1 MKTRYILYPLL
12 MLMAILLPTSCS
24 FEEDVFDAPAAN
36 GNKISFTMD
45 VSLVGASNVESRS
58 FGNTNFNFTSL
69 HIAVF
74 EVTEDGSYLREF
86 LDNDDITLL
95 SGNDGDGC
103 RKFNVT
109 ITKASAAT
117 GKKYRLHLIANYP
130 GLTMGFGEEGQRM
143 GLLETQAND
152 KDVYWNFVELTSIS
166 ESSVISLQ
174 HVPLVRNY
182 VQIKIDANSNFTG
195 LTNVQYALYYVP
207 TKGRVAAYNT
217 NPEATSKFANFV
229 KVKED
234 GTIGC
239 QDYDNLLGTQKYAG
253 NEAYDDGTLLSNN
266 IDELD
271 WKDITAVT
279 DDTDRSVSYNSTIS
293 YMYERNHSQRVNPTC
308 MLIKGT
314 YNGSTSYYKLDF
326 VDGNGDY
333 YNLLRNFIYTMRVTE
348 VKGPGYE
355 TAEKALNHPAGN
367 NISGDTK
374 TATFTN
380 ISDGTGQLYVS
391 TTSILFTQEQPVDL
405 YFKYIPDI
413 SAPTTTSNDDVTI
426 SGTTGNVLASVSDV
440 VDVNMGQYEGWS
452 RITLNPKD
460 IPAIAAFQELTF
472 TAGGLKRTVK
482 LQSQLPFTGMTV
494 LAYDGENNPLNKE
507 DDVINME
514 IGKKVKVDI
523 TLPAGIPESLFPLRL
538 FIRSVGNTIYPDYG
552 TNMPAET
559 QNGNYGFIKE
569 VSFDAY
575 NKSTDKMF
583 SCDFL
588 TNCVDNGTTIYVEN
602 QYLATAKD
610 KIKNNWKTQVNIHD
624 NIGVNIEKIWG
635 RNPQTIY
642 NNGTKS
648 VTVTLDGVNKGS
660 ITINSSKVVNGSS
673 LLIEDTKGLSKND
686 VVVFEFTD
694 NYWHGQWSTTP
705 ITWRA
710 EATLGALDNGTTLN
724 FKAVGEIAKINSIT
738 IPQGLSVVIPREGG
752 YWEDWKEY
760 PYKIYNYD
768 ENNGTESVTV
778 TIKGTSVTTT
788 ITIDSNDV
796 TADKVWEYSAGFSI
810 SDELVFTFNDQ
821 YCTGMNYQSWQP
833 TWSSEVTFTATCTV
847 GEMLSG
853 ASLNFSHR

>member
-12 MLMAILLPTSCS
+12 TVLAMLLPTSCS
-24 FEEDVFDAPAAN
+24 LEEDIMDVAATSN
-36 GNKISFTMD
+36 GDKVTFTMG
-45 VSLVGASNVESRS
+45 VSIPGASNVESRA
-58 FGNTNFNFTSL
+58 FGETDFSKIESL

-74 EVTEDGSYLREF
+74 EVTTVTEGNKEKEVSSYFREF

-95 SGNDGDGC
+95 SDNDDHGC
-103 RKFNVT
+103 WKFNVT

-166 ESSVISLQ
+166 ESSVTSLQ

-182 VQIKIDANSNFTG
+182 VQIKIDETSNFTG
-195 LTNVQYALYYVP
+195 LSDVQYALYNVP

-217 NPEATSKFANFV
+217 NPAATSTFANFLN
-229 KVKED
+229 
-234 GTIGC
+234 GTAC
-239 QDYDNLLGTQKYAG
+239 QTYDNLLGTQKYAG

-279 DDTDRSVSYNSTIS
+279 DDTDGSVSYNSTIS

-333 YNLLRNFIYTMRVTE
+333 YNLLRNFIYTMKVTE

-413 SAPTTTSNDDVTI
+413 INAPATTSNGTVTI
-426 SGTTGNVLASVSDV
+426 SGTTGRVLASVSDV
-440 VDVNMGQYEGWS
+440 VAETMGQYTGWS
-452 RITLNPKD
+452 RITLNPKE
-460 IPAIAAFQELTF
+460 IPTIAADQELTF

-482 LQSQLPFTGMTV
+482 LQSQPPFTGMTLNVVQDKV
-494 LAYDGENNPLNKE
+494 LAAAGQDITLQ
-507 DDVINME
+507 
-514 IGKKVKVDI
+514 I

-538 FIRSVGNTIYPDYG
+538 FIRSEANTIYPDYG
-552 TNMPAET
+552 KDMPAEA
-559 QNGNYGFIKE
+559 QNGKYGFIKE
-569 VSFDAY
+569 VSYSDAY
-575 NKSTDKMF
+575 TVTYDANNEKIETPKTIV
-583 SCDFL
+583 CDFL
-588 TNCVDNGTTIYVEN
+588 TNCGKSATTVYVEN
-602 QYLATAKD
+602 QYLATDSDAFE
-610 KIKNNWKTQVNIHD
+610 N
-624 NIGVNIEKIWG
+624 EKI
-635 RNPQTIY
+635 T
-642 NNGTKS
+642 
-648 VTVTLDGVNKGS
+648 S
-660 ITINSSKVVNGSS
+660 ITIGIDQKVTVQ
-673 LLIEDTKGLSKND
+673 IDND
-686 VVVFEFTD
+686 
-694 NYWHGQWSTTP
+694 
-705 ITWRA
+705 R
-710 EATLGALDNGTTLN
+710 
-724 FKAVGEIAKINSIT
+724 
-738 IPQGLSVVIPREGG
+738 
-752 YWEDWKEY
+752 Y
-760 PYKIYNYD
+760 PYNIYTTNGASTGNTNNNK
-768 ENNGTESVTV
+768 NNGTEEV
-778 TIKGTSVTTT
+778 TIKLNGTSLSDKIIIDRDNVTEGVVLNNE
-788 ITIDSNDV
+788 SGFNPEDV
-796 TADKVWEYSAGFSI
+796 LTFE
-810 SDELVFTFNDQ
+810 FNDS
-821 YCTGMNYQSWQP
+821 YWE
-833 TWSSEVTFTATCTV
+833 TWGQDRWVNAKYSTKEYTVAEFLNGVT
-847 GEMLSG
+847 
-853 ASLNFSHR
+853 LNFTR